1 MNINNFRVDINLNSA
16 KKLLLLYFLL
26 FFSGCGLWTDFKT
39 YFNTYYNAKVIFEE
53 AEEKL
58 LLEKNEFFP
67 FEEKPIPKNLADNFN
82 KVIEKTSSIL
92 QHNKESDLVDEAL
105 LMTGKSFYYQQN
117 YSRALRKFNELSAL
131 VESDLALENKLWIG
145 KTRLQMRDFEKALV
159 ILNEVKKEATK
170 NDEDEILIEMY
181 RSKIGYLIYAEELE
195 LSIAEMNEFFNTE
208 IDDELK
214 AEVLFEMGRLYKL
227 NKDFESAEKVF
238 AQVENYSPSFDV
250 DFNSKFEVATLKG
263 ELGHVDESLEL
274 LKILRDEDKFIDN
287 WGEIDLEIGKI
298 YYDRNEIEEALEK
311 FTVVDTTYKKTESA
325 GIAGFYRG
333 EILENTYHDYD
344 SALTF
349 YKVASTSLAPPSI
362 RSAAQ
367 KKSRLLDQYI
377 IYHKKLSDLKQQFI
391 YLTDENA
398 YREDSLDYVERL
410 RQDSLKF
417 EESNANISN
426 DRGRK
431 PQFVPKYKQPVR
443 PIIGIDSIKV
453 LNSKTH
459 FELANLL
466 FSEFDDPDSAYYYY
480 NLSLNEHPENPN
492 EAQTYFAIGNY
503 YLIKEE
509 KAKAD
514 SMFTI
519 IYNKFQFDPI
529 RNEAAKQIGK
539 PIYDFDKDPVEEE
552 YAKAETIYYSKNY
565 NKAIESLFDIYEKHP
580 KSIYASKSLYTI
592 GYILENDLDKPDS
605 AVSIY
610 TLLQDN
616 FRTSEY
622 AKAIQVKLTGYKQE
636 EIKSKLKEEEDNKSK
651 SEPESSIP
659 EKIEVSKIDTPTMES
674 NITENPA
681 IIESEEGTKQ
691 LIEEKED
698 PQKDM
703 KNNIEVDSQEIMADS
718 SATPVQNESEELS
731 NVVPEEKTSEE
742 VDFVSVGQDI
752 YKNEAGYYVQVSSW
766 KNKEIAENEVK
777 KLLDKKYTAFIQ
789 ETYVESKKAI
799 YYRVKVGPV
808 NSFQAAKN
816 IRVKLNKY

>member
-1 MNINNFRVDINLNSA
+1 
-16 KKLLLLYFLL
+16 LL
-26 FFSGCGLWTDFKT
+26 FFSGCGIWTDFKT

-58 LLEKNEFFP
+58 LLEKNELFP
-67 FEEKPIPKNLADNFN
+67 FEEKPIPKNLIDSFN

-117 YSRALRKFNELSAL
+117 YSRALRKFNELSAM
-131 VESDLALENKLWIG
+131 VDSDLALENKLWIG
-145 KTRLQMRDFEKALV
+145 KTRLQMRDFEKGLD
-159 ILNEVKKEATK
+159 ILNRVKEEATK

-227 NKDFESAEKVF
+227 NKDYESAEKVF

-250 DFNSKFEVATLKG
+250 DFSSKFEVATLQG

-274 LKILRDEDKFIDN
+274 LKNLRDEDKFIDN

-298 YYDRNEIEEALEK
+298 FYDRNEIEDALEK
-311 FTVVDTTYKKTESA
+311 FTIVDTTYKKTESA

-377 IYHKKLSDLKQQFI
+377 IYHKKLSELKQQFI

-417 EESNANISN
+417 EESNTNISN

-443 PIIGIDSIKV
+443 PTIGIDSIKV

-519 IYNKFQFDPI
+519 IYDKFQFDPI

-539 PIYDFDKDPVEEE
+539 PLYDFDKDPVEDE

-565 NKAIESLFDIYEKHP
+565 NKAIESLFDIYENHP

-636 EIKSKLKEEEDNKSK
+636 EIKSKLKEEEANKSI

-659 EKIEVSKIDTPTMES
+659 EKTKVSKTDTPTMDI
-674 NITENPA
+674 NKTENPA
-681 IIESEEGTKQ
+681 IIESEEGTKK
-691 LIEEKED
+691 LIEESEDTLKVIENYAKVESEQIKE
-698 PQKDM
+698 
-703 KNNIEVDSQEIMADS
+703 DS
-718 SATPVQNESEELS
+718 SATLLENQNIDLPK
-731 NVVPEEKTSEE
+731 VVPLEKRAEEKT
-742 VDFVSVGQDI
+742 FIAVSQDI
-752 YKNEAGYYVQVSSW
+752 YKNDEGYYVQVSSW
-766 KNKEIAENEVK
+766 KNKDIADSEVQ
-777 KLLDKKYTAFIQ
+777 KLLEKKYNAFLH
-789 ETYVESKKAI
+789 ETYVESKKAN

-808 NSFQAAKN
+808 DSFQAAKN
-816 IRVKLNKY
+816 IRAKLNKY